1 MSKVDDLKQEV
12 EHLSGQL
19 VGAQA
24 ALDNIAGALIL
35 SGAIDP
41 NSLRFALQSTAE
53 VFPMNPNMRNQEVAG
68 ATAFLNSLI
77 STIDSIEAA
86 SGRGRRK

>member
-1 MSKVDDLKQEV
+1 SKIDELKQEV

-24 ALDNIAGALIL
+24 ALDTLMGALIQ
-35 SGAIDP
+35 SGAIDT
-41 NSLRFALQSTAE
+41 NSLRFTLQSTAE

-68 ATAFLNSLI
+68 ATAFLNSMI
-77 STIDSIEAA
+77 STIDLIE
-86 SGRGRRK
+86 GHMGKRGK